1 MILVK
6 GILFA
11 VIMVTWMKANT
22 QECSSPNE
30 QPPIDDHCEPG
41 DPNCGEFIIEA
52 ADLENGFENKPELLE
67 FIRKQLD
74 RESEITI
81 ESTAMPTNNEKQ
93 TQTTESPFKWPVP
106 DAFGTCNEDRCKKL
120 KENSTGKALPGHISG
135 NEYGEI
141 ISKRISDEKNV
152 TVYCECKSDTEYYYV
167 IQRRIDGSVDF
178 DREFE
183 DYVSGFGN
191 MTGNFW
197 IGLETIHLLTS
208 SAKYWKLDFV
218 MKEDSEPETGN
229 VRFMN
234 FKLGNRSTNYRF
246 DYTDFGSK
254 SGEALKTHFE
264 GMKNMNFQV
273 RDKEGRGCPGKS
285 GWWFND
291 DTICSL
297 NGPYNGKPGVKVKT
311 DRGGRH
317 YKIVEM
323 RLIPENEGT

>member
-93 TQTTESPFKWPVP
+93 TQTTESPSKWSVP
-106 DAFGTCNEDRCKKL
+106 DAFGTCNEDRCVNMN
-120 KENSTGKALPGHISG
+120 ESALFGHITVKAH
-135 NEYGEI
+135 GEI
-141 ISKRISDEKNV
+141 ISMPISDEKNV
-152 TVYCECKSDTEYYYV
+152 TVYCECESDKEYYYV

-208 SAKYWKLDFV
+208 SADYWKLDFV
-218 MKEDSEPETGN
+218 MKGNSGSEKGE

-254 SGEALKTHFE
+254 SGKTLETHFE
-264 GMKNMNFQV
+264 GMKNMIFKV
-273 RDKEGRGCPGKS
+273 RDKEGGGCPGKS

-297 NGPYNGKPGVKVKT
+297 NGPYKGKSGVKT
-311 DRGGRH
+311 DRGARH